1 MGALMTGCGNADT
14 DTAETTQE
22 SMAESETG
30 TEAGTEDYGP
40 EAYLS
45 GINVA
50 DYVTLGEYKGIEVS
64 VDAPVVTDEYLDS
77 YIDYVLQSNML
88 TTQVTNRPV
97 QEGDIVN
104 IDYEGKIDGVA
115 FDGGTAQGY
124 DLAIGSGS
132 FIDGFED
139 GLIGAETG
147 ETRDVAVTFPED
159 YHGTDVAGKDA
170 VFTVTVNS
178 ISVETLPELTDE
190 FVQGLGVG
198 AETVEEYR
206 QYAYDLLMEEQQ
218 ANHDTE
224 AEVAVLETVMN
235 NAKLQDPPEDMTDRY
250 YGRLIDNMNY
260 YASMYGYDL
269 ETFLSLNG
277 TSEEAV
283 RESAG
288 DAAKQLITMQAVAEA
303 DCSARVVGMDED
315 DVAAP
320 LDAQRVVLPDLYH
333 AQADGTHA
341 HQRHGN
347 QGQRG
352 IALRAD
358 EEQRQH
364 RHQGPG
370 GVADRGGDGQLDV
383 PEAHVAHGH
392 GEDVQQ
398 GYRQVGPQDGQ
409 GDLRAAH
416 KDLIGRVKPHNH
428 AHGHDHLQMAVL
440 VPGIPAAD
448 LGKQVRAAPAEQR
461 DNRKPKPHRFFS
473 PCFSL

>member
-1 MGALMTGCGNADT
+1 MKKWIRKAALAAACAALFGTFAVGCGK
-14 DTAETTQE
+14 AETDPAETAQE
-22 SMAESETG
+22 SAGESAAEEG
-30 TEAGTEDYGP
+30 TAAGMEDYGP

-45 GINVA
+45 GITVS
-50 DYVTLGEYKGIEVS
+50 DYVTLGEYKGVKVS
-64 VDAPVVTDEYLDS
+64 VDAAVVTDEYLDS

-88 TTQVTNRPV
+88 TTQVTDRPV

-147 ETRDVAVTFPED
+147 ETRDVEVTFPED

-218 ANHDTE
+218 ANHDAE

-303 DCSARVVGMDED
+303 EGIEVTDGELDEEIEANAVSMGYED
-315 DVAAP
+315 ADAYREALDVEGYREYMLTEKVLDFLLENAEIVDVEPETEAAGTEAGETET
-320 LDAQRVVLPDLYH
+320 AQPEAAGTEAEETES
-333 AQADGTHA
+333 AQA
-341 HQRHGN
+341 
-347 QGQRG
+347 
-352 IALRAD
+352 
-358 EEQRQH
+358 
-364 RHQGPG
+364 
-370 GVADRGGDGQLDV
+370 
-383 PEAHVAHGH
+383 
-392 GEDVQQ
+392 
-398 GYRQVGPQDGQ
+398 
-409 GDLRAAH
+409 
-416 KDLIGRVKPHNH
+416 
-428 AHGHDHLQMAVL
+428 
-440 VPGIPAAD
+440 
-448 LGKQVRAAPAEQR
+448 AE
-461 DNRKPKPHRFFS
+461 
-473 PCFSL
+473 